1 MTGRDEF
8 SPAWSPNGKLIAYRR
23 NPPRGDES
31 EHHGRGRE
39 RRQAAQPDQQPRRRR
54 LVSGLSSDGRSIAF
68 FSMRAGG
75 RDIWVMRQDGSRKRR
90 LTRDGSLNEYP
101 TWSPN
106 GRTIV
111 FQSTRDGEFE
121 LYAMASDG
129 RRQRN
134 LTRHPSED
142 KWAAWSPDGKWI
154 AFMSM
159 RDGSEDVFVMRPDG
173 TRVRNVTRT
182 PRLQESHPSWS
193 PDAELTYSRHG
204 DSGPIE
210 LWSIRVGVGDARRL
224 DTAAEPVF
232 AYDWAP
238 T

>member
-1 MTGRDEF
+1 MVVAASGGRARNLTNSPGVADW
-8 SPAWSPNGKLIAYRR
+8 SPAWSP
-23 NPPRGDES
+23 
-31 EHHGRGRE
+31 
-39 RRQAAQPDQQPRRRR
+39 
-54 LVSGLSSDGRSIAF
+54 DGRSIAF

-75 RDIWVMRQDGSRKRR
+75 RDIWVMRQTARERR

-159 RDGSEDVFVMRPDG
+159 RDGSEDVFVILRPERDPDASAPGVAPLVEPGRRADVLPSRRQRPD
-173 TRVRNVTRT
+173 RT
-182 PRLQESHPSWS
+182 LEHPCGCRR
-193 PDAELTYSRHG
+193 PTAGYSRG
-204 DSGPIE
+204 AGLRLRLGSDPARWASSQASRLPVAGPE
-210 LWSIRVGVGDARRL
+210 SRPRGRPGRGRTARRSR
-224 DTAAEPVF
+224 
-232 AYDWAP
+232 
-238 T
+238 